1 MRPSS
6 SAFSQPSKTVTVS
19 IAVNLSFSSRAR
31 YLSKRYEASAQP
43 SAAARERSAS
53 PAFGIVTESSAHPRE
68 AAARA
73 AEKAATRT
81 RSGVSL
87 SSGPSPAMTAQRTVL
102 SATGTTSSLPASPRK
117 FSLTT
122 TRRQKSRISPRSGS
136 SETVSGSPSA
146 ASMAITASDSA
157 LKFSSWI
164 LMCIYISSR
173 NELRVFIQRYDN
185 TFAAPL
191 HDILTEPR
199 AVFYENFNSAPFRLF
214 CTRGTRRRFNV

>member
-1 MRPSS
+1 MFSSAMRFSSHISQARPSSAASSCALAASTSGLITQPGSFARSRVQHCDSPRMRPSS
-6 SAFSQPSKTVTVS
+6 SAFSQPSKTVTAS

-53 PAFGIVTESSAHPRE
+53 PAFGIVSESSAHPRE

-157 LKFSSWI
+157 LKFSS
-164 LMCIYISSR
+164 
-173 NELRVFIQRYDN
+173 
-185 TFAAPL
+185 
-191 HDILTEPR
+191 
-199 AVFYENFNSAPFRLF
+199 
-214 CTRGTRRRFNV
+214 